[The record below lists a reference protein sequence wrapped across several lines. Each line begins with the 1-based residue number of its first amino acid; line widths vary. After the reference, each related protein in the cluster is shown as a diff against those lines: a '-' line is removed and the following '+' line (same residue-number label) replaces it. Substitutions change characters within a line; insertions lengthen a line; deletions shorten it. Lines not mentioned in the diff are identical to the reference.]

1 MTKNNISQARVFHA
15 NTPFEAL
22 ARRPGG
28 VSRDKAIENASKEI
42 ETVKPEFIFWLKQ
55 GVSKLDLAIQE
66 TWISLEDLD
75 RFDRA
80 IELSI
85 TLRDV
90 GTTLGFPL
98 LSFITGNLCEIL
110 EAQKQGAAF
119 RKDIIDC
126 HRMALVLSIQDNYRK
141 SSPEEL
147 PVLKSGLLDVL
158 TIFHRSTPLLVE

>member
-1 MTKNNISQARVFHA
+1 MTKSTTSQARIFHA
-15 NTPFEAL
+15 NTQFEAL

-28 VSRDKAIENASKEI
+28 VARNKAIENASKGI
-42 ETVKPEFIFWLKQ
+42 ETIKPEFIFWLKQ

-66 TWISLEDLD
+66 TWISLDDTD
-75 RFDRA
+75 RFDTA

-90 GTTLGFPL
+90 GATLGFPL

-126 HRMALVLSIQDNYRK
+126 HRMALVLSIQDDYRK

-158 TIFHRSTPLLVE
+158 TIFRRNTNLLVE